1 MRQLL
6 GFYNNKK
13 EKETSAINNNIII
26 SYLYFI
32 LRLRHVSENDNPF
45 ISSDP
50 SYYIYI
56 RHELKIPN
64 LCLKFKEPVDFT
76 R

>member
-32 LRLRHVSENDNPF
+32 LRLRHVSEWVSEWSLFNGNSEIVHLYHDENKLIF
-45 ISSDP
+45 SEMMMRFAL
-50 SYYIYI
+50 Y
-56 RHELKIPN
+56 
-64 LCLKFKEPVDFT
+64 
-76 R
+76 